1 MSPAGNVLRLDRS
14 LATGSAPARTRMA
27 RIGAEVAANFA
38 EDVDAAGRF
47 PRETVAAL
55 REEKLLS
62 LLVPGELGGAGASL
76 AEVVELCA
84 LLGQHC
90 ASSAMLF
97 AMHQIQIAILAAHAA
112 DNPWHRDFLRRVARD
127 ELLIASSTTEA
138 GIGGDLRNSLCAV
151 EADGTGR
158 FSLRKEA
165 SVCSYGAEADAIFV
179 TARRNPQA
187 PSSDQ
192 VIVLVEREQVRMTR
206 TGTWD
211 AMGLRGTCSE
221 GFVLEVQAGV
231 EQIVPRAFGEGAAQS
246 MLAVT
251 HLVWAGVW
259 YGIAS
264 NAFARAQAFL
274 RAEARKKPDGQS
286 PGRIRLAEAQIA
298 LQELKTMLQGA
309 VREHETAIAVDGLS
323 SLAFATAMNTLKVG
337 GSRLAF
343 EVVQTALVICG
354 LSGYRNGT
362 PYSLGRHLRD
372 VLSGQVMINNDRIL
386 SNTASLLVVQKHD
399 ATLWG
404 QA

>member
-1 MSPAGNVLRLDRS
+1 MSPGGNVLRLDRS
-14 LATGSAPARTRMA
+14 SAAGTTAPRARMA
-27 RIGAEVAANFA
+27 RIGTEIAATFA

-47 PRETVAAL
+47 PRETAAAL

-62 LLVPGELGGAGASL
+62 LLVPSDLGGGGASL

-90 ASSAMLF
+90 ASSAMMF
-97 AMHQIQIAILAAHAA
+97 AMHQIQVAVLVAHAC
-112 DNPWHRDFLRRVARD
+112 DNPWHRDFLRRIARD

-158 FSLRKEA
+158 FTLRKEA

-187 PSSDQ
+187 PASDQ
-192 VIVLVEREQVRMTR
+192 VIVLVERDQVRMTR

-211 AMGLRGTCSE
+211 ALGLRGTCSE
-221 GFVLEVQAGV
+221 GFVLEAVAGV
-231 EQIVPRAFGEGAAQS
+231 EQVVPRAFGEGAAQS

-251 HLVWAGVW
+251 HLVWAGLW

-264 NAFARAQAFL
+264 SAFSRAQAFL
-274 RAEARKKPDGQS
+274 RAEARKKPDAHS
-286 PGRIRLAEAQIA
+286 PGRLRLAEAQIA
-298 LQELKTMLQGA
+298 LQELKTLLQGA
-309 VREHETAIAVDGLS
+309 VRDHEMAAANDGMA
-323 SLAFATAMNTLKVG
+323 SLAFLTTMNTLKTG

-354 LSGYRNGT
+354 LAGYRNGT
-362 PYSLGRHLRD
+362 PHSLGRHLRD